1 MLKLSIFNHLDPQA
15 FRMLILINGKLE
27 LIMANQAELEVSLAA
42 IKDQLVKASI
52 EIQARIAALI
62 LAVEQAGATTPG
74 VDAAVAGLKNVA
86 QMLDDINPDGL

>member
-1 MLKLSIFNHLDPQA
+1 M
-15 FRMLILINGKLE
+15 MT
-27 LIMANQAELEVSLAA
+27 QAELELALAA
-42 IKDQLVKASI
+42 VKDQLVKASI